1 MINPLLI
8 KFINYKKLWI
18 LFNYSFVALDFLI
31 NNYNFLWYYRHT
43 KNTRNYQIFKNF
55 DNNVLFG
62 IYYSS
67 NQVVMIT
74 DYLIAYTKLKFVW
87 EV

>member
-1 MINPLLI
+1 MSTIIFYDIIGILKTHEII
-8 KFINYKKLWI
+8 KFLKI
-18 LFNYSFVALDFLI
+18 
-31 NNYNFLWYYRHT
+31 
-43 KNTRNYQIFKNF
+43 F

-74 DYLIAYTKLKFVW
+74 DCLIAYTKLKFVG